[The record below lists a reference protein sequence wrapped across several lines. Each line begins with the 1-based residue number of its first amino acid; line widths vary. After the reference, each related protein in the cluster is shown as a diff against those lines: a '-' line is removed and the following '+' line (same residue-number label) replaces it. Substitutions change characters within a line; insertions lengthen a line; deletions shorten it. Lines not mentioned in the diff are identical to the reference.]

1 MLREY
6 QCESVGTVFWLHHEP
21 FPDTERTLRDL
32 LLRTPGVERVI
43 VNTLPTAGFFE
54 VDYRGVRI
62 VALPDDPEILTLQ
75 QPTNAEPS
83 RLLREFAE
91 QLDGRVTGSDAQ
103 G

>member
-21 FPDTERTLRDL
+21 VPDTGRMLRDF

-83 RLLREFAE
+83 PLLREFAE
-91 QLDGRVTGSDAQ
+91 RLDEVLERTRAEG
-103 G
+103 